1 MATETLTPVAFS
13 RGLLTRLLT
22 SIADSGPW
30 GPLLAELT
38 FLALVLLVT
47 AVLWWVAGGPVMK
60 AFARRVNAPVE
71 SLRPLRT
78 GARWFIVFGAAGS
91 LVGHFTELDLFTIV
105 AGTFALI
112 ATGFVALWST
122 LSNILCTILILVT
135 RPFRV
140 GDEVSFPPDTLEG
153 QVIDLSFFF
162 TTLKAKDGRFINVP
176 NTTFF
181 QRIVVRRE
189 TSVVARDL
197 GEQLAQPHAAVLE
210 PAPPPSAEPH
220 RG

>member
-1 MATETLTPVAFS
+1 MSTETMTPVAFS

-47 AVLWWVAGGPVMK
+47 ALLWWMAGGPVMK
-60 AFARRVNAPVE
+60 ALARRVQAPVE

-78 GARWFIVFGAAGS
+78 GARWFVVFGAAGS
-91 LVGHFTELDLFTIV
+91 LVGHFTALDLFTIV
-105 AGTFALI
+105 AGAIALI

-135 RPFRV
+135 RPFRI
-140 GDEVSFPPDTLEG
+140 GDEVSFPPDPLEG
-153 QVIDLSFFF
+153 RVIDLSFFF
-162 TTLKAKDGRFINVP
+162 TTLEAKDGRFINVP

-189 TSVVARDL
+189 TKAVTPDL
-197 GEQLAQPHAAVLE
+197 GEQLAQPRAAVLE
-210 PAPPPSAEPH
+210 PAVAPGEAP

>member
-1 MATETLTPVAFS
+1 MATETMTPVAFS

-38 FLALVLLVT
+38 FLAIVLVVT
-47 AVLWWVAGGPVMK
+47 ALLWWMAGGPVMK
-60 AFARRVNAPVE
+60 ALARRVKAPVE

-78 GARWFIVFGAAGS
+78 GARWFVVFGAAGS
-91 LVGHFTELDLFTIV
+91 LIGHFTALDLFTIV
-105 AGTFALI
+105 AGAVALI

-135 RPFRV
+135 RPFRI
-140 GDEVSFPPDTLEG
+140 GDEVSFPPDALEG

-189 TSVVARDL
+189 TNAVTRDL

-210 PAPPPSAEPH
+210 PQPPNASERASS
-220 RG
+220 